1 MIVLLMGV
9 SGSGKTRIGTQL
21 AEELSWEFLDGD
33 DFHGQEQVKKMAS
46 GIPLT
51 EQDRELWLEVLREL
65 LQDRREKSQD
75 CILACSALTA
85 EFRRKLLKDFPDV
98 VLIHLHGDFKLITKR
113 MKNRR
118 GHYFRPKLLTSQ
130 FETLQSPVSVLRIDI
145 SKSPDEIVGEICE
158 YLEM

>member
-51 EQDRELWLEVLREL
+51 EQDRELWL
-65 LQDRREKSQD
+65 
-75 CILACSALTA
+75 
-85 EFRRKLLKDFPDV
+85 
-98 VLIHLHGDFKLITKR
+98 
-113 MKNRR
+113 
-118 GHYFRPKLLTSQ
+118 
-130 FETLQSPVSVLRIDI
+130 
-145 SKSPDEIVGEICE
+145 
-158 YLEM
+158 